1 MPSPCI
7 AGVPHAWLPAVP
19 RALCLSCCQERW
31 ELSKCRDGCCLSL
44 LLAEVPVPHGAE
56 SKPGVCLPSG
66 RGFVSKINGTTLA
79 KLIFGAAL
87 WVVVI

>member
-1 MPSPCI
+1 M
-7 AGVPHAWLPAVP
+7 P
-19 RALCLSCCQERW
+19 RALCLSYCQEKW
-31 ELSKCRDGCCLSL
+31 ELSKSRDGCYLSL

-56 SKPGVCLPSG
+56 RGPVAASKPGVCWPSG

-79 KLIFGAAL
+79 KLIFRAAL